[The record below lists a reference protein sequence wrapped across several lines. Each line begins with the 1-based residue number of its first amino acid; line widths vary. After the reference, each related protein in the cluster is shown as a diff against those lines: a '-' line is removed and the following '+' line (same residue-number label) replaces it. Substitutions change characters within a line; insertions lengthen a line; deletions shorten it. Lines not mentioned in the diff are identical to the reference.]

1 MYLCRKYTVLSLKSI
16 GDSIGGK
23 DHTTIINGI
32 KRVERK
38 LIEDDSFKS
47 LVDTIIKKLNPS
59 K

>member
-1 MYLCRKYTVLSLKSI
+1 MREIVMF
-16 GDSIGGK
+16 DANE
-23 DHTTIINGI
+23 TI
-32 KRVERK
+32 RK